1 MNYSEYSPQ
10 WYVLKIK
17 TGWDEKISDLLLKL
31 GYKAFVP
38 LVNVPNDDDNLAPS
52 SGVLRI
58 FEIRFVK

>member
-38 LVNVPNDDDNLAPS
+38 VS
-52 SGVLRI
+52 YTHLRAH
-58 FEIRFVK
+58 ET